1 MDDSDIYVI
10 SDAGKSGNKSA
21 LVNSLQDRSGKSITK
36 KHVRQV
42 TLILA
47 EDSLTNIGDKRG
59 FRSINQVQ
67 SWYQCTKNVLQ
78 LNIHARL
85 FTPGATNRGNVV
97 GPLHKPSHENPIDNW
112 IVTVA
117 DKFQIFGKH
126 GPRIPVGGGIADP
139 GADDDEPAEKVKT
152 RNKADEEPLLY
163 HNVPSAALR
172 ELLNSVDA
180 VACISLAGEGKMAFE
195 CIMNR
200 IPYFG
205 VCFTETHM
213 ERLTRRLEASIFAA
227 MQDSESKFFQPSLSK
242 LLNSATPEGGSAG
255 SDGAGAKAEKKGK
268 RKTGEAAGA
277 TGGAQ
282 PGSASAKKPKGEG
295 AVDLMA
301 AVRAMA
307 KKAAGEEGVEDAEEE
322 E

>member
-1 MDDSDIYVI
+1 M
-10 SDAGKSGNKSA
+10 
-21 LVNSLQDRSGKSITK
+21 NSLQDTSGKSITK
-36 KHVRQV
+36 KNVRQV

-47 EDSLTNIGDKRG
+47 EDSLTNFGDKLGARG
-59 FRSINQVQ
+59 YRSISQVQ
-67 SWYQCTKNVLQ
+67 SWYQCTKNALQ

-85 FTPGATNRGNVV
+85 FTPGATNRGNVI
-97 GPLHKPSHENPIDNW
+97 GPLAKPSHENPIDNW
-112 IVTVA
+112 IVSVA

-139 GADDDEPAEKVKT
+139 GAEDDEPTEKVKT
-152 RNKADEEPLLY
+152 RNKTDEEPLLY

-172 ELLNSVDA
+172 ELLHSVDA

-213 ERLTRRLEASIFAA
+213 EKLSRRLEASVFAA
-227 MQDSESKFFQPSLSK
+227 MQDAESKFFQPALSK
-242 LLNSATPEGGSAG
+242 LLSSATQEGGSAG
-255 SDGAGAKAEKKGK
+255 SEGAGGAQPQAKK
-268 RKTGEAAGA
+268 RQRKAGEAAGA
-277 TGGAQ
+277 AGGAQ
-282 PGSASAKKPKGEG
+282 AASKKPKGEG